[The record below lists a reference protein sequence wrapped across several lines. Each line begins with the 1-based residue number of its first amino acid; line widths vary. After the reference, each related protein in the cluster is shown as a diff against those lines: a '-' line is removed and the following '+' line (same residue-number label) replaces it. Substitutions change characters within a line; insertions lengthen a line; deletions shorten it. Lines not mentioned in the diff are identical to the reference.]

1 MYIWFESPDH
11 IHHVGYKASASLQ
24 QTDIISGTI
33 RITCGLIGRVQ
44 QVCWLRAKKKKKS
57 HYKDR
62 LEKVSDRQYVHA
74 VC

>member
-44 QVCWLRAKKKKKS
+44 QVCWLRAKTKKKPLQ
-57 HYKDR
+57 R
-62 LEKVSDRQYVHA
+62 
-74 VC
+74 